1 MTPVVEPSDQRTRE
15 AIRSEREV
23 SAFVSAGAG
32 TGKSTTLVGRIVAT
46 VTAAPNPTPIRN
58 VAAITFT
65 ERAAGELRDKVRD
78 ALAGTAADDL
88 AGDVAQRALRDVDAA
103 VIGTIHGFA
112 VAILRE
118 HALAAGLPLGF
129 EVADDSAAATAK
141 RKRWRD
147 TVDAWQVRLP
157 EQARQHLDAAGIR
170 LIALKPLV
178 DELDRAR
185 PRLDPARVSPPE
197 QIDVAARL
205 REVAAGLAILI
216 DEQLAACTD
225 HSDKL
230 AAHLQGPVAGLRD
243 ELARADADTLIA
255 MRGRWDELWSRAFKP
270 GNVGTAGAWGSKE
283 DAKAVRDR
291 LKEWQSPVW
300 ACLGAPLENAVRVA
314 AEIAWHELDAAQ
326 ANRVMTGVLEFDDL
340 LLVTRSLLR
349 ANLAVRAAVS
359 QRFRVVLVDEFQ
371 DTDPVQWDII
381 RLVTSDPT
389 DLDAVPQPGRLVV
402 VGDPKQAIYSFRGAD
417 IRTYLEARGSFPGSP
432 YELVTSFRS
441 VEPIVTWVN
450 TVFASLITASE
461 VQPAYENLVSHH
473 APQSAIPTGPA
484 VVVLRDAPKPDP
496 DSTIGDDRPQSRA
509 LEPQLVATAIQRA
522 VRDHWQITEP
532 TDGGRH
538 REYRRACTYR
548 DIAILVPTRTGVL
561 DLLDALDGA
570 EIPYRSADAKLVL
583 DRPVVSGL
591 ISALRVIDDPEDQL
605 SLWWTLKSL
614 LFGCGDDDLLRYRR
628 DRGRWRL
635 PGATEDLPDG
645 PVSDALRVLSQLRST
660 WVAPQPAAVLD
671 ALISGRR
678 VHETLALVPRG
689 TFDADCVR
697 MLQGH
702 AQRWQD
708 DGGVGLSDFV
718 ASVEVL
724 GSDTS
729 RATLDEPDDRDDDA
743 VRVST
748 IHSAKGLEFPVV
760 VLAGMATGQRSDKGS
775 FGVRADGGMEF
786 TVAGIESAGLES
798 WKVDEQ
804 APRSAA
810 ELIRLLY
817 VACTRARDHLVV
829 SVVGEVRK
837 GGNAPRSDV
846 LRAPVAAVATDAIDV
861 PTTFPLPSDLVQP
874 RYLAAPPS
882 DWSEKLAQARAAAA
896 APWVASP
903 SSRDA
908 AALDAG
914 RGPGVDPVGEATAYA
929 TADSDRADAG
939 VRRTRDG
946 RPVGRAMH
954 AALDT
959 LFSAAAPPTDDAVS
973 KACHRAVAD
982 EGIPGDYDDVRSR
995 VAAAMASPLAAEA
1008 FAAERR
1014 WPELFLAAPK
1024 DHDDIRLTE
1033 GYADLVFETADGYV
1047 LVDHKSDATMSPEGL
1062 AHYREQLAAYAALLE
1077 SATGRAVVQHLLLH
1091 VPGATAQVIN
1101 VSTQAGG

>member
-1 MTPVVEPSDQRTRE
+1 MTPTVEPSDQQTRD
-15 AIRSEREV
+15 AIREKREV
-23 SAFVSAGAG
+23 SAFVAAGAG

-46 VTAAPNPTPIRN
+46 VTGAPNSTPIRN

-78 ALAGTAADDL
+78 ALAMAVTDNPTAEL
-88 AGDVAQRALRDVDAA
+88 AQQALRDVDAA

-118 HALAAGLPLGF
+118 HALSAGLPLGF
-129 EVADDSAAATAK
+129 EVADNSAAATAR

-147 TVDAWQVRLP
+147 IVDAWQTCLP
-157 EQARQHLDAAGIR
+157 EQARRYLHGAGIS
-170 LIALKPLV
+170 LVALRSLV
-178 DELDRAR
+178 DELDGAR
-185 PRLDPARVSPPE
+185 SRLDPAHVSPPE
-197 QIDVAARL
+197 QIDVATGV
-205 REVAAGLAILI
+205 REVVAGLTNLI
-216 DEQLAACTD
+216 DEELAACTD

-255 MRGRWDELWSRAFKP
+255 MRGRWDELWSKAFKP

-291 LKEWQSPVW
+291 LKEWQSRVW

-326 ANRVMTGVLEFDDL
+326 TERVTAGTLEFDDL

-349 ANLAVRAAVS
+349 TNLAVRAAVS

-381 RLVTSDPT
+381 RLVTGDPT
-389 DLDAVPQPGRLVV
+389 DLEAVPQPGRLVV

-450 TVFASLITASE
+450 AVFASLITASE

-484 VVVLRDAPKPDP
+484 VVILRDAPKPDP
-496 DSTIGDDRPQSRA
+496 DSSIADDRPQSRA
-509 LEPQLVATAIQRA
+509 LEPQLVATAIQQA
-522 VRDHWQITEP
+522 VRNHWQITEP

-538 REYRRACTYR
+538 REYRRACSYR

-570 EIPYRSADAKLVL
+570 DVPYRSADAKLVL

-591 ISALRVIDDPEDQL
+591 ISALRVIDDPEDEL
-605 SLWWTLKSL
+605 SMWWTLKSV

-628 DRGRWRL
+628 DGGGWRL
-635 PGATEDLPDG
+635 PGAKDDLPDG

-689 TFDADCVR
+689 TFDADCIR

-708 DGGVGLSDFV
+708 DGGVGLSDYI

-724 GSDTS
+724 GSATS

-743 VRVST
+743 VRIST

-760 VLAGMATGQRSDKGS
+760 VLAGMATGQRSSKGA

-846 LRAPVAAVATDAIDV
+846 LRAQVATVPTDTINVAATSLLSVNH
-861 PTTFPLPSDLVQP
+861 VQP
-874 RYLAAPPS
+874 RRLAAPPS
-882 DWSEKLAQARAAAA
+882 DWSQKVTEARAVAAL
-896 APWVASP
+896 PWVTSP
-903 SSRDA
+903 SGRTA
-908 AALDAG
+908 AGLDAG
-914 RGPGVDPVGEATAYA
+914 RDFTADPVGEATANLV
-929 TADSDRADAG
+929 ADQDRADAG
-939 VRRTRDG
+939 ARRARDG

-959 LFSAAAPPTDDAVS
+959 LLSAATPPAGDEIAA
-973 KACHRAVAD
+973 ACHRAIAD
-982 EGIPGDYDDVRSR
+982 EGAPDNYDDVRRR
-995 VAAAMASPLAAEA
+995 VAAAMTSPLIAEA

-1014 WPELFLAAPK
+1014 WTELYLAAPQ
-1024 DHDDIRLTE
+1024 DHDGIRLTE
-1033 GYADLVFETADGYV
+1033 GYADLVFEAADGYV
-1047 LVDHKSDATMSPEGL
+1047 LVDYKSDATLPPENL
-1062 AHYREQLAAYAALLE
+1062 AHYREQLAAYAALLQL
-1077 SATGRAVVQHLLLH
+1077 ATGRSVPRCVLLH
-1091 VPGATAQVIN
+1091 LPGATAQVID
-1101 VSTQAGG
+1101 VTAQAES